1 MCAVLGLENTT
12 QAMTRV
18 DAADRNTLTSNEGMR
33 GNPNR
38 TIVNESGL
46 YDLILDSRK
55 PEARAFRRWVTSEVL
70 PSIRKT
76 GSYAGSTDNLVI
88 AQAMLNEL
96 VAQRDAVRA
105 LESRQGVTEAKVSA
119 IEGEYDSF
127 TALGFAKLHGLA
139 TDRPYLSR
147 LGKRAAKLMRA
158 EGKEPG
164 NRQDATFGS
173 VHVYPAPY
181 LDRAADEI

>member
-1 MCAVLGLENTT
+1 
-12 QAMTRV
+12 
-18 DAADRNTLTSNEGMR
+18 MR